1 MAKIKRLI
9 NGLSTTHQVTTRSQ
23 AKVTKKAKSIKKHT
37 PVRSAAARKV
47 LNGTT
52 IGGSSRVNGL
62 LQRRSSGP
70 FSVRGSKDNNKKGAK
85 LTNGLGRSS
94 RQLVILGNHLN
105 NGSFRSGEKEA
116 QDEKASRLAIQRAD
130 AAEKRAE
137 RLKKRRS
144 SLWVLN
150 CEAESFLF
158 GETAAD
164 KHEVELPPVSTPPK
178 KRYLISKSIT
188 NV

>member
-1 MAKIKRLI
+1 M
-9 NGLSTTHQVTTRSQ
+9 
-23 AKVTKKAKSIKKHT
+23 
-37 PVRSAAARKV
+37 
-47 LNGTT
+47 
-52 IGGSSRVNGL
+52 
-62 LQRRSSGP
+62 
-70 FSVRGSKDNNKKGAK
+70 
-85 LTNGLGRSS
+85 
-94 RQLVILGNHLN
+94 ILGNHLS
-105 NGSFRSGEKEA
+105 NGSFRSAEKEA
-116 QDEKASRLAIQRAD
+116 TEDKASRLAIQRAD

-178 KRYLISKSIT
+178 KRYLKSKSVKNLIRWPS
-188 NV
+188 VS